1 MTNQARGNVSRRA
14 NGIWVASCYTA
25 QGKRSQFKG
34 KTKADA
40 QAKLN
45 AFLALHGNDAPEAPR
60 SRCYTLQDALRDAEL
75 KVWRGTPY
83 ERSALLYAKQVL
95 AFFSPGMEVSAIG
108 GREVNAFR
116 EAMAAKGNRNS
127 TINKKVSTLRVM
139 REMAIAQG
147 IEVLPQLPKGLKV
160 SNQKERFFSPQE
172 VDAIASLLLT
182 WGKREEA
189 DLFIFLVEMGPRFS
203 EAMRL
208 RGRHLDL
215 AAGTVTFWKDK
226 TDNKQGNRTLG
237 MTSRARAAIEP
248 YIPPMPHLPVWSV
261 TYPAMR
267 YVMDKALGTLGLNDQ
282 GLSIHIA
289 RHTCGSRLAAAGR
302 SLLEIKTWLGH
313 RSTAA
318 CERYLHLDATRLD
331 GCLDALNQYQAP
343 MPSQLP
349 SAASTCVDQLQ
360 FSCCNLLQPD
370 CNRV

>member
-1 MTNQARGNVSRRA
+1 MTTTPRGTVSRR
-14 NGIWVASCYTA
+14 NDGTWVANCYTA
-25 QGKRSQFKG
+25 AGQRRQLKG
-34 KTKADA
+34 KTKAEA

-45 AFLALHGNDAPEAPR
+45 AFLAEQHHSPAETL
-60 SRCYTLQDALRDAEL
+60 SRRRYTLQDALRDAET
-75 KVWRGTPY
+75 KVWSGTPY
-83 ERSALLYAKQVL
+83 ERSALLYARQVL
-95 AFFSPGMEVSAIG
+95 EFFSPGMEVSAIG

-116 EAMAAKGNRNS
+116 DAMAAKGNASS

-147 IEVLPQLPKGLKV
+147 IDTLPQLPKGLKV

-203 EAMRL
+203 EAQRL

-226 TDNKQGNRTLG
+226 ADNKQGNRTLG
-237 MTSRARAAIEP
+237 MTSRAKAAIEP
-248 YIPPMPHLPVWSV
+248 YVPPLPHLPVWSV
-261 TYPAMR
+261 TYPAMQ

-343 MPSQLP
+343 MPSQLL
-349 SAASTCVDQLQ
+349 SAASTRLDQLQ